1 MRQLVLTGTLLFAV
15 LGCAAGPPYA
25 GPGGYAG
32 MVPAATP
39 AFFANPSFLPCANHE
54 NVWENLVDVV
64 DDYFAIKQE
73 EPVRLVGNVLTEGR
87 LDTFP
92 TVGATIFEP
101 WRHDSANDYERLES
115 TLQSIRRRALVRVIP
130 ADRGFWIDVAIF
142 KELENVAGP
151 TGSPTGGAS
160 FRHDATL
167 TRVVGPLDEQE
178 THEGWIPRGRDT
190 ALEQRILE
198 QLLARYGAGVV
209 Q

>member
-1 MRQLVLTGTLLFAV
+1 MRQLVLAGTLLLAV
-15 LGCAAGPPYA
+15 SGCAAGPPYA
-25 GPGGYAG
+25 GP
-32 MVPAATP
+32 MPSP
-39 AFFANPSFLPCANHE
+39 MFFANPALLPAANHE
-54 NVWENLVDVV
+54 LVWEKLVDVV

-101 WRHDSANDYERLES
+101 WRHDSANDYERWES

-130 ADRGFWIDVAIF
+130 ADRGFWIDVTVF
-142 KELENVAGP
+142 KELENVKSP
-151 TGSPTGGAS
+151 TGSATGSAT
-160 FRHDATL
+160 FHHDASL

-190 ALEQRILE
+190 ALEQQILE
-198 QLLARYGAGVV
+198 QLLARFGAAGMVR
-209 Q
+209 